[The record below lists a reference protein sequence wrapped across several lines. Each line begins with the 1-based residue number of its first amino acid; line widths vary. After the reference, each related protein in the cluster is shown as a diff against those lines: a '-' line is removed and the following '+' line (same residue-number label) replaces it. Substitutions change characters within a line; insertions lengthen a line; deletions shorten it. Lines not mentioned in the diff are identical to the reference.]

1 MFPAFMDGKREIETA
16 DLVAAA
22 GDMVPLAKSH
32 HDRIAPLRQL
42 HCRFQAGERVPIRG
56 YQGNQESG
64 EVVIDTGSDYDI
76 GFQRQADQSFAV
88 CTDWWGVR
96 NKTKLR
102 QESFLQEVKRTYA
115 LLAVKQKVIEQGGV
129 IEGGKN

>member
-1 MFPAFMDGKREIETA
+1 MSHFTRVQTVIRDQALLEET
-16 DLVAAA
+16 
-22 GDMVPLAKSH
+22 
-32 HDRIAPLRQL
+32 LRQL
-42 HCRFQAGERVPIRG
+42 HYQFQAGERVPIRG

-115 LLAVKQKVIEQGGV
+115 LLAVKQKVIEQGLI
-129 IEGGKN
+129 IEEENILPNGEIELVVCERF

>member
-1 MFPAFMDGKREIETA
+1 MSHFTRVQTVIRDQALLEET
-16 DLVAAA
+16 
-22 GDMVPLAKSH
+22 
-32 HDRIAPLRQL
+32 LRQL
-42 HCRFQAGERVPIRG
+42 HYQFQAGERVPIRG

-115 LLAVKQKVIEQGGV
+115 LLAVKQKVIEQGLI
-129 IEGGKN
+129 IEEENVLPNGEIELVVCERF

>member
-1 MFPAFMDGKREIETA
+1 M
-16 DLVAAA
+16 
-22 GDMVPLAKSH
+22 SH
-32 HDRIAPLRQL
+32 FTQVQTVIRDQGLLEEALRQL
-42 HCRFQAGERVPIRG
+42 NYQFQAGERVPIRG

-102 QESFLQEVKRTYA
+102 EESFLQEVNRTYA
-115 LLAVKQKVIEQGGV
+115 HLAVKRQVIEQGLI
-129 IEGGKN
+129 IEEENILPNGEIELVVCERF